1 MWKPAQGQGVYHG
14 MFWRLDT
21 TVIFIHRVCCLLEPF
36 CFIKSPPTSSEEMA
50 LLDSTVTYLLNVPPI
65 RFTKV
70 ERTTTIT
77 SNKRIAAWKYTNSKA
92 HLSKS
97 PSEYLGRMSRHSC
110 SFPGSCSFHS
120 LGIQFFQNIL
130 LRSEFLLSNSEFLH
144 HLQVLPDIATF
155 ILHAN

>member
-97 PSEYLGRMSRHSC
+97 PSEYLGRMSRHLVASLDPVLFIAWVFS
-110 SFPGSCSFHS
+110 SFRTFFLDQSFFLATLS
-120 LGIQFFQNIL
+120 FFIICKSYL
-130 LRSEFLLSNSEFLH
+130 
-144 HLQVLPDIATF
+144 I
-155 ILHAN
+155 